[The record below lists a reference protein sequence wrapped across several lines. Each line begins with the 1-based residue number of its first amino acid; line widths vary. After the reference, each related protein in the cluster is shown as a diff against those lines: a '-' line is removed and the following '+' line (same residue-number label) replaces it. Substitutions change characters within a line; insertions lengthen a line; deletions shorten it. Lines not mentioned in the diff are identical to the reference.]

1 MNPLPP
7 AAVILAVLLLTPPAY
22 PGGPK
27 AYAAIDGHALKA
39 PSQAEESLP
48 SLAKYLA
55 GPCKTDRDKARVV
68 YRWITDRVA
77 YDVQGLLTGQLG
89 DTSPEAVLKSRKTV
103 CEGYADL
110 FVDLCERTGVK
121 AAKVSG
127 YAKIVG
133 YRPGDKFTATNHAWN
148 AVQIDGKWHLVDC
161 ILGAGALNGKQFEK
175 KFSDFAFLPPPEA
188 LLFSHCP
195 KDAKWQLVEPPL
207 TLEQFERL
215 PEVNR
220 LLFEMGMTPARV
232 KAAMAA
238 KEFREFVDPFPTP
251 GIKTTIVSVPLAKHL
266 HAGKDYRFEIKSREC
281 KEMVVANEGKFT
293 FLQKSGDVFR
303 GSVTAQKG
311 QLIVGVLTGELN
323 EKKQKRV
330 WHVLRYVVE

>member
-7 AAVILAVLLLTPPAY
+7 AAVILAVLLPTPPAY
-22 PGGPK
+22 PGGSK
-27 AYAAIDGHALKA
+27 AYAAIDRHALKA
-39 PSQAEESLP
+39 PSEAEASLP
-48 SLAKYLA
+48 TLAKYLA
-55 GPCKTDRDKARVV
+55 GPCKTDRDKARAV

-89 DTSPEAVLKSRKTV
+89 DTSAEAVLKSRKTV
-103 CEGYADL
+103 CEGYAQL
-110 FVDLCERTGVK
+110 FVDLCERMGVK

-148 AVQIDGKWHLVDC
+148 AVQLDGKWHLVDC

-175 KFSDFAFLPPPEA
+175 AYSDFAFLPSPEA

-207 TLEQFERL
+207 TLAQFEQQ

-220 LLFEMGMTPARV
+220 LLFEMGVTPARM
-232 KAAMAA
+232 KTAMGA
-238 KEFREFVDPFPTP
+238 KDFREFVEPFPTP
-251 GIKTTIVSVPLAKHL
+251 GIKTTIVGVPLAKHL
-266 HAGKDYRFEIKSREC
+266 HAGKEYRFEIKSKEC
-281 KEMVVANEGKFT
+281 KEMLVANEGKFT
-293 FLQKSGDVFR
+293 FLQKSGDVFL

-311 QLIVGVLTGELN
+311 QLIIGALTGELN

-330 WHVLRYVVE
+330 WHVLRYMVE